1 MRFNKMIAALIFAL
15 GLSVFA
21 GAGAARGQA
30 QNPPPPPPQDQQQPA
45 GPVVRGQRALGPGP
59 VTIGAGMMT
68 PEMMQAVGPMVLR
81 VQNTGG
87 RGPESGGPLQAVS
100 RLMTALD
107 DVRVRTALGISD
119 QQADSLRKIVTDTE
133 IFTIQTGA
141 NIAVDSIEL
150 RELLRPDKPDKA
162 AVMSKGNEIS
172 KDTSALIN
180 HYLDAIVEAKT
191 ILTPE
196 QQKMIRAYLES
207 GAPALPPP
215 PPPRP

>member
-1 MRFNKMIAALIFAL
+1 MRFRMIAALIFAL
-15 GLSVFA
+15 SLSVFA

-30 QNPPPPPPQDQQQPA
+30 QNSPPPPPQDQQQSA

-81 VQNTGG
+81 AGG

-107 DVRVRTALGISD
+107 DPRVRTALGISD

-141 NIAVDSIEL
+141 NMAVDSIEL

-180 HYLDAIVEAKT
+180 HYLEAIVEAKT

-207 GAPALPPP
+207 GSPALPPP